1 MEKIKVLLE
10 AFYGYSCSGHGHG
23 SEQNIEVEVDD
34 AQLEALRHIGKEK
47 ITCEDITKAI
57 DQGATVLEPL
67 HEQLEEKF
75 YYMVEEYWL
84 YEAYNECL
92 DECLSEAIKED
103 VRDGL
108 YTPVKKEEK
117 EETFDCRFCSAF
129 CDEELDEEEDD
140 DADAEE
146 EDENADAEDENK
158 GCETSVD
165 CCPLTVD
172 KEEDDDD
179 AAQWDLDDYYAWV
192 CEHDHAFVA
201 ERVGLNLDACRD
213 EEVIYTIQF
222 N

>member
-1 MEKIKVLLE
+1 MTKIKVLLD
-10 AFYGYSCSGHGHG
+10 AFYGYSCDGCGHG

-34 AQLEALRHIGKEK
+34 AQLEALRQIGKEK

-92 DECLSEAIKED
+92 DECLGEAIKED
-103 VRDGL
+103 VRNGL
-108 YTPVKKEEK
+108 YTPVKKEEE

-129 CDEELDEEEDD
+129 CDEELNEEEDD
-140 DADAEE
+140 DADAEDNRSIYDRLYE
-146 EDENADAEDENK
+146 EDWDDE
-158 GCETSVD
+158 
-165 CCPLTVD
+165 
-172 KEEDDDD
+172 D
-179 AAQWDLDDYYAWV
+179 AAQWDMDDYYAWV

-201 ERVGLNLDACRD
+201 ERVGLNIDACRD
-213 EEVIYTIQF
+213 EEVCYTLEL
-222 N
+222 

>member
-1 MEKIKVLLE
+1 MTKIKVLLE
-10 AFYGYSCSGHGHG
+10 AFYGYSCGGCGHG

-34 AQLEALRHIGKEK
+34 AQLEALWQIGKEK

-108 YTPVKKEEK
+108 YTPTQSE
-117 EETFDCRFCSAF
+117 
-129 CDEELDEEEDD
+129 DEEWDGRWDIECDDEEDD
-140 DADAEE
+140 DE
-146 EDENADAEDENK
+146 DAEDENK

-179 AAQWDLDDYYAWV
+179 AAQWDMDDYYAWV

-213 EEVIYTIQF
+213 NEVDYTIEL
-222 N
+222 

>member
-1 MEKIKVLLE
+1 MTKIKVLLE

-34 AQLEALRHIGKEK
+34 AQLEALRQIGKEK
-47 ITCEDITKAI
+47 IACGDITKAI
-57 DQGATVLEPL
+57 AQGATVLEPL

-92 DECLSEAIKED
+92 DECLDEAIKKD

-108 YTPVKKEEK
+108 YTPVKKREE
-117 EETFDCRFCSAF
+117 EETFDCRFCSTF
-129 CDEELDEEEDD
+129 YDEELNEEEDE

-146 EDENADAEDENK
+146 EDENADAEDNR
-158 GCETSVD
+158 SIYD
-165 CCPLTVD
+165 RLY
-172 KEEDDDD
+172 EEDWDDDD
-179 AAQWDLDDYYAWV
+179 AAQWDMDDYYAWV

-213 EEVIYTIQF
+213 DEVSYTIEL
-222 N
+222 

>member
-129 CDEELDEEEDD
+129 YEEDEEEEEVEYT
-140 DADAEE
+140 DAEE
-146 EDENADAEDENK
+146 EDENADAEDNR
-158 GCETSVD
+158 SIYD
-165 CCPLTVD
+165 RLY
-172 KEEDDDD
+172 EEDWDDED
-179 AAQWDLDDYYAWV
+179 AAQWDMDDYYTWV

-213 EEVIYTIQF
+213 EEVCYTIEL
-222 N
+222 

>member
-1 MEKIKVLLE
+1 MWN
-10 AFYGYSCSGHGHG
+10 G

-34 AQLEALRHIGKEK
+34 AQLEVLRQIGKEK
-47 ITCEDITKAI
+47 ITCEDITEAI

-84 YEAYNECL
+84 YEAYNEFL
-92 DECLSEAIKED
+92 HESLTEAIIKD

-108 YTPVKKEEK
+108 YTPVKKEEE

-129 CDEELDEEEDD
+129 CDEELDEEEE
-140 DADAEE
+140 DAE
-146 EDENADAEDENK
+146 
-158 GCETSVD
+158 CETTVD
-165 CCPLTVD
+165 RCPLTID
-172 KEEDDDD
+172 EEDDDWDDDD
-179 AAQWDLDDYYAWV
+179 AAQWDMDDYYAWV

-213 EEVIYTIQF
+213 EEVNYTIRF
-222 N
+222 EE

>member
-1 MEKIKVLLE
+1 MTKIKVLLE
-10 AFYGYSCSGHGHG
+10 AFYGYSCSEHGHG

-34 AQLEALRHIGKEK
+34 SQLEALRQIGKEK

-57 DQGATVLEPL
+57 AQGATVLEPL

-75 YYMVEEYWL
+75 HYMVEEYWL

-129 CDEELDEEEDD
+129 CDEELDEEEE
-140 DADAEE
+140 DAE
-146 EDENADAEDENK
+146 
-158 GCETSVD
+158 CETTVD
-165 CCPLTVD
+165 RCPLTID
-172 KEEDDDD
+172 EEDDDWDDDD
-179 AAQWDLDDYYAWV
+179 AAQWDMDDYYAWV

-213 EEVIYTIQF
+213 DEVSYTIQL
-222 N
+222 

>member
-1 MEKIKVLLE
+1 MTKIKVLLE
-10 AFYGYSCSGHGHG
+10 AFYGYSCSGGGHG

-34 AQLEALRHIGKEK
+34 AQLEALRQIGKEK

-57 DQGATVLEPL
+57 DQGTTVLEPL

-84 YEAYNECL
+84 YEAYNEFL
-92 DECLSEAIKED
+92 HESLTEAIIKD

-108 YTPVKKEEK
+108 YTPVKKEDE

-129 CDEELDEEEDD
+129 YDEELNEEEEE

-146 EDENADAEDENK
+146 EDENADAEDNR
-158 GCETSVD
+158 SIYD
-165 CCPLTVD
+165 RLY
-172 KEEDDDD
+172 EEDWDDDD
-179 AAQWDLDDYYAWV
+179 AAQWDMDDYYAWV

-213 EEVIYTIQF
+213 EEVNYTIQL
-222 N
+222 

>member
-1 MEKIKVLLE
+1 MEKIKVFLE
-10 AFYGYSCSGHGHG
+10 AFYGYSCDGCDHG

-47 ITCEDITKAI
+47 ITYEDITEAI

-67 HEQLEEKF
+67 HEQLEEKY

-92 DECLSEAIKED
+92 DECLSEAIKKD

-108 YTPVKKEEK
+108 YTPKQSE
-117 EETFDCRFCSAF
+117 
-129 CDEELDEEEDD
+129 DEEWDGRWDIECDDEEED
-140 DADAEE
+140 
-146 EDENADAEDENK
+146 EDADAEDENK

-179 AAQWDLDDYYAWV
+179 ADQWDMDDYYAWV
-192 CEHDHAFVA
+192 CEHDHTFVA

-213 EEVIYTIQF
+213 EEVSYTIEL
-222 N
+222 

>member
-1 MEKIKVLLE
+1 MEKIKVFLD
-10 AFYGYSCSGHGHG
+10 AFYGYSCDGCGHG

-34 AQLEALRHIGKEK
+34 AQLEALRQIGKEK
-47 ITCEDITKAI
+47 ITCEDITEAI
-57 DQGATVLEPL
+57 KKGTTVLEPL

-103 VRDGL
+103 VRNGL
-108 YTPVKKEEK
+108 YTPVKKEE

-129 CDEELDEEEDD
+129 YDEELNEEEEE

-146 EDENADAEDENK
+146 EDENADAEDNR
-158 GCETSVD
+158 SIYD
-165 CCPLTVD
+165 RLY
-172 KEEDDDD
+172 EEDWDDDD
-179 AAQWDLDDYYAWV
+179 AAQWDMDDYYAWV
-192 CEHDHAFVA
+192 CEHDHTFVA

-213 EEVIYTIQF
+213 EEVCYTIRF
-222 N
+222 EE

>member
-1 MEKIKVLLE
+1 MEKIKVFLE
-10 AFYGYSCSGHGHG
+10 AFYGYSCGGCGHG

-34 AQLEALRHIGKEK
+34 AQLEALRQIGKEK
-47 ITCEDITKAI
+47 ITCEDITEAI
-57 DQGATVLEPL
+57 DQCATVLEPL
-67 HEQLEEKF
+67 HEQLEEKY

-103 VRDGL
+103 VRNGL

-129 CDEELDEEEDD
+129 YDEELDEEEDD
-140 DADAEE
+140 DW
-146 EDENADAEDENK
+146 
-158 GCETSVD
+158 
-165 CCPLTVD
+165 
-172 KEEDDDD
+172 DDDD
-179 AAQWDLDDYYAWV
+179 AAQWDMDDYYAWV

-213 EEVIYTIQF
+213 EEVCYTIQL
-222 N
+222 